1 MADKKK
7 NTSQSPARNQN
18 QMVSP
23 KPKARSN
30 SDEKDQMVTPVA
42 PKARSDEKEQP
53 KTAKAVA
60 PARERNERKVQESSK
75 STRRDAKSSAPWQVR
90 FRNNRTIRFIFDA
103 YYELR
108 HKVTW
113 PSFNEARNMTIAVI
127 LISLAVGFVLW
138 VVDVGLVQLYF
149 LISR

>member
-30 SDEKDQMVTPVA
+30 SDEKDQMATPVA

-60 PARERNERKVQESSK
+60 PAREKNERKVQESSK

-90 FRNNRTIRFIFDA
+90 FRNNRTVRFIFDA

-113 PSFNEARNMTIAVI
+113 PSFNEARNMTVAVI
-127 LISLAVGFVLW
+127 LISLAVGLLLGA
-138 VVDVGLVQLYF
+138 VDLGLYYLF
-149 LISR
+149 LLISR

>member
-18 QMVSP
+18 QMVNP
-23 KPKARSN
+23 KPKARNN

-42 PKARSDEKEQP
+42 PKARSDEKEQG

-60 PARERNERKVQESSK
+60 PAREKSERKVQESSK

-90 FRNNRTIRFIFDA
+90 FRNNRTVRFIFDA

-127 LISLAVGFVLW
+127 LISVA
-138 VVDVGLVQLYF
+138 VGLVLGAVDLGLYQLF
-149 LISR
+149 LLISH